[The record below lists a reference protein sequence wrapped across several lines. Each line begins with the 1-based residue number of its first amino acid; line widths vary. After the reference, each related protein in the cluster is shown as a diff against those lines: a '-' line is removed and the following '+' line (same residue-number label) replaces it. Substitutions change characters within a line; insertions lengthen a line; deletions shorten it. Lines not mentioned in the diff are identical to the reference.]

1 MSRRGIRLLTI
12 ALPLALTTSALA
24 DDPAPASTPDTAKPA
39 DHTLSGP
46 AKPVPRVPRKTL
58 RVAGQW
64 NLTAEKHDHAEME
77 GQRTKLLVS
86 TGHPTL
92 KHGPDMFRGPW
103 DVDAHADRI
112 EADFAQKKF
121 ILRGSPAVVSKD
133 PKTHTTLKS
142 LTGTADTVIEI
153 GFADLKIAVTAGEA
167 KDEASAP
174 TVTDGK

>member
-1 MSRRGIRLLTI
+1 MSRCGIRFLKI
-12 ALPLALTTSALA
+12 AFPLALTASAVPE
-24 DDPAPASTPDTAKPA
+24 DSAPALTPDKAKPA
-39 DHTLSGP
+39 DHAPP
-46 AKPVPRVPRKTL
+46 ANPTPRVPRKTL

-133 PKTHTTLKS
+133 PKTHSTLKS
-142 LTGTADTVIEI
+142 LTGTVDTVIEI
-153 GFADLKIAVTAGEA
+153 GFADLKIAVIAGEA
-167 KDEASAP
+167 KDEALTP
-174 TVTDGK
+174 TAKDGK

>member
-1 MSRRGIRLLTI
+1 MSHRGIRFLKI
-12 ALPLALTTSALA
+12 ALPLALTTSAVA
-24 DDPAPASTPDTAKPA
+24 EDSAPVSPPEKPTPA
-39 DHTLSGP
+39 DHSPSTP
-46 AKPVPRVPRKTL
+46 PRVPRKTL

-77 GQRTKLLVS
+77 GQRTKLLIS

-121 ILRGSPAVVSKD
+121 FLRGSPAVVSKD

-167 KDEASAP
+167 KDETTAP
-174 TVTDGK
+174 TATDGK